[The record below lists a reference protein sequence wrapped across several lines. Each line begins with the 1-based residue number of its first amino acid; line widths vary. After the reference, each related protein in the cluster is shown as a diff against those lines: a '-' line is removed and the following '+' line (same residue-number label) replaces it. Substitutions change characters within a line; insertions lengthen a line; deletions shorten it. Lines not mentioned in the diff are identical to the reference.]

1 MNTFFFPFSLSCK
14 CVCLLARARFS
25 HFPNGRV
32 FIRAHCMAHPWNMY
46 ARAGW
51 CSGACRYD
59 SVTLLF
65 SGIVGFA
72 QYCAAN
78 TDAEGAMKIV
88 KMLNE
93 LYTIFDALCDT
104 KRIPNIY
111 KVSSMNLFD
120 ERGNMFKHTD
130 TTFRMRSIKGL
141 LFKYLAG
148 NNLYFAREN
157 RDGRHDNHTWT
168 VPGWEWK

>member
-1 MNTFFFPFSLSCK
+1 M
-14 CVCLLARARFS
+14 CLHATQ
-25 HFPNGRV
+25 
-32 FIRAHCMAHPWNMY
+32 I
-46 ARAGW
+46 
-51 CSGACRYD
+51 RYD
-59 SVTLLF
+59 TVTLLF

-111 KVSSMNLFD
+111 KVSGKTKVKWNGNGQQSMCYHHLI
-120 ERGNMFKHTD
+120 R
-130 TTFRMRSIKGL
+130 IK
-141 LFKYLAG
+141 
-148 NNLYFAREN
+148 
-157 RDGRHDNHTWT
+157 
-168 VPGWEWK
+168 

>member
-1 MNTFFFPFSLSCK
+1 MAKKNTRK
-14 CVCLLARARFS
+14 I
-25 HFPNGRV
+25 N
-32 FIRAHCMAHPWNMY
+32 
-46 ARAGW
+46 
-51 CSGACRYD
+51 RYD
-59 SVTLLF
+59 TVTLLF

-111 KVSSMNLFD
+111 KVSKMLCSKSAQPN
-120 ERGNMFKHTD
+120 E
-130 TTFRMRSIKGL
+130 
-141 LFKYLAG
+141 
-148 NNLYFAREN
+148 
-157 RDGRHDNHTWT
+157 DNI
-168 VPGWEWK
+168 VPK

>member
-1 MNTFFFPFSLSCK
+1 MLPFLFILIIFFFSYKNHTAIIFF
-14 CVCLLARARFS
+14 LLFFTVLPHVAKYEKK
-25 HFPNGRV
+25 N
-32 FIRAHCMAHPWNMY
+32 
-46 ARAGW
+46 
-51 CSGACRYD
+51 RYD
-59 SVTLLF
+59 TVTLLF

-111 KVSSMNLFD
+111 KVSKMLCSKSAQPNEDSSVLKLRD
-120 ERGNMFKHTD
+120 KKKAK
-130 TTFRMRSIKGL
+130 RSK
-141 LFKYLAG
+141 
-148 NNLYFAREN
+148 
-157 RDGRHDNHTWT
+157 
-168 VPGWEWK
+168 